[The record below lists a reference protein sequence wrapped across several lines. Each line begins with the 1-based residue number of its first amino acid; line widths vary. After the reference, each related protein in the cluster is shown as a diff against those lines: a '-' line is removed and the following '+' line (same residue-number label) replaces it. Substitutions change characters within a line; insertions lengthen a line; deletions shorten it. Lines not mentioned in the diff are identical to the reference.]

1 MTLILAGMLMT
12 TFFMVLAKRVRVLI
26 FVFFLQSLLLFA
38 ATLAVAI
45 DRQEVEL
52 YLVAALVLVVKVF
65 LMPWFLNRV
74 ADRIRVTD
82 NLGLIITPLLS
93 MAAAAALSGMAYLF
107 ALEFVPAADTV
118 RITSFTVSLSM
129 MLIGLFLMIFRMK
142 ALAQVIGLMAMENG
156 LFLAGA
162 ALCGGMPFFIEIAV
176 FFDVLVCVMIAG
188 VFVYR
193 INALFTH
200 IDVHKLRR
208 LRG

>member
-1 MTLILAGMLMT
+1 MTIILAGMLMS

-45 DRQEVEL
+45 ERQEVEL
-52 YLVAALVLVVKVF
+52 YLVAALVLVVKVA

-129 MLIGLFLMIFRMK
+129 MLIGMFLMIFRMK